1 MMRPTAKT
9 KILVRGCLSI
19 GFAAFIAAGCAGT
32 PSRPSIPMQV
42 NAMDDQTRGNPQT
55 RMERSAAKV
64 DDPAPVEQR
73 IRAEVLQWEG
83 TSHRMGGT
91 SRHGIDCSG
100 FVQRLYRDLFN
111 RRIPRSTALQVQS
124 GQGIDKE
131 QLRSGDLVFFKIPR
145 KGRHVGIYLGQM
157 EFAHAST
164 RRGVTI
170 SRLDDR
176 YWRQS
181 YWTARRYL
189 VSIR

>member
-1 MMRPTAKT
+1 MRPTPKT
-9 KILVRGCLSI
+9 RILIRWCLSI
-19 GFAAFIAAGCAGT
+19 GLAAVVAGGCAST
-32 PSRPSIPMQV
+32 PSPSSIPMDA
-42 NAMDDQTRGNPQT
+42 NAMGDQTRVRPPS
-55 RMERSAAKV
+55 RKERSATAV

-111 RRIPRSTALQVQS
+111 RRIPRSTALQMQS

-131 QLRSGDLVFFKIPR
+131 QLRSGDLVFFKIPH

-176 YWRQS
+176 YWHQS

-189 VSIR
+189 VSIH

>member
-1 MMRPTAKT
+1 MMRPTTKT
-9 KILVRGCLSI
+9 RILIRWCLSI
-19 GFAAFIAAGCAGT
+19 GFAAVAAAGCAGT
-32 PSRPSIPMQV
+32 PARPSTPMNV
-42 NAMDDQTRGNPQT
+42 ISLEDQTPVHSPS
-55 RMERSAAKV
+55 RMAPSATALA
-64 DDPAPVEQR
+64 DPAPVEQR

-111 RRIPRSTALQVQS
+111 RRTPRSTALQVQS
-124 GQGIDKE
+124 GQGVDKA
-131 QLRSGDLVFFKIPR
+131 QLRSGDLVFFKTPH
-145 KGRHVGIYLGQM
+145 KGRHVGIYLGQR

-176 YWRQS
+176 YWHQS

-189 VSIR
+189 VPIH